1 MGAAAETIYKKLLLC
16 GSNLGKSMRVQAN
29 VVTGVFINRQKH
41 LDNLLVCTF
50 EHTKNV

>member
-1 MGAAAETIYKKLLLC
+1 MGAAAEPIYKILLLW

-29 VVTGVFINRQKH
+29 VVTEVFINRQKH
-41 LDNLLVCTF
+41 LEKLLVCTF